1 MYLGEPALVFF
12 IKDYTKKIK
21 SKLLQMEMQEQVHI
35 DRQVENFT
43 ATVSHEMRNP
53 VATSLFFL
61 AHVLKAMMQSSIN
74 PTAVRYTKLV
84 INQLHFL

>member
-1 MYLGEPALVFF
+1 MVFF
-12 IKDYTKKIK
+12 IKDATKKIK
-21 SKLLQMEMQEQVHI
+21 TKILQMEQQEQVQM

-61 AHVLKAMMQSSIN
+61 AHVLKVLMQSSSSSVS
-74 PTAVRYTKLV
+74 VRYVKLV
-84 INQLHFL
+84 IN